1 MANAQPLS
9 YRETFHASESYSVKK
24 QKESEVKCHDKQRKP
39 QLPTPRRYPHE
50 KRPTSPQM
58 AKTGMWAEMQHGTF
72 MHVRE
77 KIIGEKLADTTNT
90 AYLCIWNP
98 TRAEGYTRPGEAPSA
113 PWHFAPSGL
122 GQGIREEN
130 RQY

>member
-1 MANAQPLS
+1 MRSL
-9 YRETFHASESYSVKK
+9 YRTGKRFNPAPDTPSAPA
-24 QKESEVKCHDKQRKP
+24 RKAP
-39 QLPTPRRYPHE
+39 YEPA
-50 KRPTSPQM
+50 M
-58 AKTGMWAEMQHGTF
+58 AKTGMRAEMQHDAF

-98 TRAEGYTRPGEAPSA
+98 TRTKGYTRPGEAPPV
-113 PWHFAPSGL
+113 PWHFAPCGL
-122 GQGIREEN
+122 GQSIREEN